1 MSDPQFLKL
10 SFPIIISSSGISR
23 CDNACK
29 GDSRKLGTWYMF
41 NQGSFSLP
49 LQILRW
55 VCCSPPGLQAP
66 ILAEAMDTFSTMARV
81 SARRLEM
88 GGQEQEKMLHG
99 SELEGQCENPCEG
112 ILGTTE
118 APCIPLHKRKWA
130 QRGPGTC
137 PEPKDARFLGSASPH
152 LRLSYRCKGEDSGSP
167 SPSWGPLGGGSQEER
182 Y

>member
-118 APCIPLHKRKWA
+118 APCIPFA
-130 QRGPGTC
+130 
-137 PEPKDARFLGSASPH
+137 
-152 LRLSYRCKGEDSGSP
+152 
-167 SPSWGPLGGGSQEER
+167 QEEMGPER
-182 Y
+182 AWDLPRTKRCQVSGLSISPP